1 MELQEKFLHHIWD
14 QRHLKPDLKTVS
26 GKAVKV
32 IYQGQYN
39 TADGPDFK
47 NVVLNIDG
55 DTINGDV
62 EIHLNTY
69 DWKAHE
75 HYENPAYNNM
85 ILHVVLEHKGSQQ
98 LTITES
104 AKEVE
109 ILELKDQIDADIAKL
124 FSEFQD
130 QTVVRHVGICDFF
143 KLNTSEQ
150 LEVLL
155 RKHGLERFERKC
167 QRYNA
172 ELHFDGFDQL
182 LYNGFMEAM
191 GYDKNKF
198 NTLTLAH
205 HFKWNTLQEWAQRGL
220 DNLSLTAVWLNYANL
235 MEKAAKL
242 LPEDNFQQIRTAFE
256 RQSFTTDKGAIN
268 WNLFRVRPPNHPV
281 KRILQA
287 GQVISNIL
295 KKGFLNT
302 LIPIFEDYDA
312 NDIRKLCSASRNAL
326 HDKTNQSLAVKD
338 IAQTMLQTII
348 ANIFLPIMHLYAEK
362 THNKQLQVK
371 IMQMYQVFPPLS
383 SNHVTN
389 FMQGYVSAGQWK
401 LINRKYINQQGLMNI
416 YYRFCNFRLCDLCGK
431 DKDIKL
437 LEL

>member
-47 NVVLNIDG
+47 NVVLNING

-85 ILHVVLEHKGSQQ
+85 VLHVVLEHKGNQQ

-124 FSEFQD
+124 FKEFQN
-130 QTVVRHVGICDFF
+130 QTVVKHVGICDFF
-143 KLNTSEQ
+143 KLSTTDQ
-150 LEVLL
+150 MEVLL
-155 RKHGLERFERKC
+155 RKHGQDRFERKC

-182 LYNGFMEAM
+182 LFNGFMEAM

-205 HFKWNTLQEWAQRGL
+205 HFKWNTLQEWSKQGL
-220 DNLSLTAVWLNYANL
+220 DSLSLTAIWLNYSNL
-235 MEKAAKL
+235 MDKSAKL
-242 LPEDNFQQIRTAFE
+242 MAEQSFKQIRTAFE
-256 RQSFTTDKGAIN
+256 KQNFTTDKGAIN
-268 WNLFRVRPPNHPV
+268 WNLFRVRPQNHPV
-281 KRILQA
+281 KRIMQA
-287 GQVISNIL
+287 SQVISNL
-295 KKGFLNT
+295 LPKGFLNT
-302 LIPIFEDYDA
+302 LIPLFEA
-312 NDIRKLCSASRNAL
+312 SEHIDIRKLSLSIRNAL
-326 HDKTNQSLAVKD
+326 QDRPDRDMAVNC

-348 ANIFLPIMHLYAEK
+348 GNIFLPVMHLYAEK

-371 IMQMYQVFPPLS
+371 ILQMYHSFPPLS
-383 SNHVTN
+383 SNHVTI
-389 FMQGYVSAGQWK
+389 FMQGYLSSEQWK
-401 LINRKYINQQGLMNI
+401 LINRRYINQQGLMNI

-431 DKDIKL
+431 DKDFKL
-437 LEL
+437 MEL